1 MTQQCS
7 ACLAHRL
14 APAKLSLKNP
24 NAILNLAPKVWLKK
38 LNFFIS
44 PFVEIQF
51 GFSTKTYVLDSEVYL
66 PKRNSITILGLNI
79 FL

>member
-51 GFSTKTYVLDSEVYL
+51 GFSTKTYVLEVYL